1 MAGPEVP
8 EVTLNKVIG
17 ALAPDLVTGFANTVV
32 KGVACHPD
40 EVRGPGFLFVC
51 MDEYLEY
58 NRWQTWRTHLEAL
71 PRLSLAAIV
80 TPGQLEGLALPQLMT
95 TRPRV
100 ALARAARLL
109 AGFPDRE
116 LALFGVTGTNGKTTT
131 TRLLAHLLNRLGT
144 PCGSMGTLGVELPGG
159 IKKSGSYTTPLAPEI
174 QASLTSFRKEGA
186 RAVAMEV
193 SSHALALERVEGLR
207 FAGAVLTNVERDH
220 LDFHGTREAY
230 AEAKGRL
237 FECVEAGGWCV
248 LNHSSAYCEAYAA
261 RASAPVQTYGLEGSG
276 ANLEAHDLL
285 LKPDHSRFTVV
296 TDGER
301 CEMVSRLAGKFQVE
315 NALAAVSVA
324 RAQGH
329 SLEAVGEALR
339 TFPPVCGRMEQISMP
354 NGGTAIVDYAHNPDG
369 LRHLLEACRA
379 FCEGRLH
386 VVFGCGG
393 DRDKGKRP
401 LMGQIAAE
409 FGDAVWVT
417 SDNPRTE
424 DPEAIMDDIFAG
436 MVGTNLPLVR
446 QGDRAGAIAAAFAA
460 TGPGDVLVVAGK
472 GHEDYQLIGTRRYPF
487 SDQALL
493 EKLCQAAAS

>member
-1 MAGPEVP
+1 MAVAEVP
-8 EVTLNKVIG
+8 GVSLNRVIG
-17 ALAPDLVTGFANTVV
+17 AVEPDQVTGFANTVV

-40 EVRGPGFLFVC
+40 EVSGPGFLFVC

-71 PRLSLAAIV
+71 SRLSLAAIV
-80 TPGQLEGLALPQLMT
+80 TPGPVEGLPLPQLIT
-95 TRPRV
+95 LRPRV

-159 IKKSGSYTTPLAPEI
+159 GHFPGNYTTPLAPAI
-174 QASLTSFRKEGA
+174 QASLARFREKGA

-193 SSHALALERVEGLR
+193 SSHALALDRVEGLS
-207 FAGAVLTNVERDH
+207 FTGAVLTNVERDH

-237 FECVEAGGWCV
+237 FERVSGQGWCV
-248 LNHSSAYCEAYAA
+248 LNHASEYREAFAT
-261 RASAPVQTYGLEGSG
+261 RASAPVTTYGMAGSG
-276 ANLEAHDLL
+276 ADLEAHDLVF
-285 LKPDHSRFTVV
+285 KPDGSHFTVV
-296 TDGER
+296 AGGER
-301 CEMVSRLAGKFQVE
+301 FGMRSRLAGKFQVE
-315 NALAAVSVA
+315 NALAAISAA
-324 RAQGH
+324 RAGGH
-329 SLEAVGEALR
+329 SLEAVAGALEA
-339 TFPPVCGRMEQISMP
+339 FPPVCGRMEQIPLP

-369 LRHLLEACRA
+369 LKHLLEACRA
-379 FCEGRLH
+379 FCRGRLH

-401 LMGQIAAE
+401 LMGRIAAAL
-409 FGDAVWVT
+409 GDALWVT

-424 DPEAIMDDIFAG
+424 DPEAIMEEILAG
-436 MVGTNLPLVR
+436 MAGACLPVER
-446 QGDRAGAIAAAFAA
+446 EADRALAIAKAFAA
-460 TGPGDVLVVAGK
+460 TGPEDVLVVAGK
-472 GHEDYQLIGTRRYPF
+472 GHEDYQLIGTRRHPF
-487 SDQALL
+487 SDQVVLQ
-493 EKLCQAAAS
+493 ELCQAAAS